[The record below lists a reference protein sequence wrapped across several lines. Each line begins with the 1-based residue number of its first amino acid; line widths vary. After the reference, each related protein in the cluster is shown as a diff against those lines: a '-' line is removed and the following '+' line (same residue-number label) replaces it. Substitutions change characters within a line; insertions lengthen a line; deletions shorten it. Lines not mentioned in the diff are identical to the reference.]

1 MRFTVRIVLCSLVVC
16 ALFGSFQGTLQA
28 GTIMK
33 LSLGGDN
40 TPDVHMLGGELETM
54 NDGNAVTLG
63 EQDTAIDFQDFLAG
77 QTDVLTP
84 TASVILDDVTRVG
97 NATTLGSV
105 VFQNFSGGSIAV
117 LDPSN
122 NLLLSGMLGSSVL
135 AGTLGPPATGGLFTT
150 SLATVTGGSLAP
162 MILPG
167 SLTVSVS
174 LSDVNGGLGFEVD
187 NGILEAFEA
196 DASVNIGADQI
207 PEPAAA
213 VLCAL
218 GALFSVL
225 GLSRQRC

>member
-1 MRFTVRIVLCSLVVC
+1 MTPMLRVLRSLTIC
-16 ALFGSFQGTLQA
+16 ALVGAFTTTLEA

-33 LSLGGDN
+33 LSLGGDDM
-40 TPDVHMLGGELETM
+40 PDVQLIGGELETI
-54 NDGNAVTLG
+54 NDQNVATLG

-77 QTDVLTP
+77 QSDVLTP

-97 NATTLGSV
+97 NATVLGSV
-105 VFQNFSGGSIAV
+105 VLQNFSGGSIAV

-122 NLLLSGMLGSSVL
+122 NLLLSGMLGSSTL

-150 SLATVTGGSLAP
+150 SLATITGGSLAP

-167 SLTVSVS
+167 SLTVSIS
-174 LSDVNGGLGFEVD
+174 LSDVNGGLGFQVD
-187 NGILEAFEA
+187 NGILEGFAA

-207 PEPAAA
+207 PEPTAA

-218 GALFSVL
+218 GIALSAL
-225 GLSRQRC
+225 GLSRRRA

>member
-1 MRFTVRIVLCSLVVC
+1 MKANLSAVLGCLALC
-16 ALFGSFQGTLQA
+16 AFVFAVQSSLQA

-40 TPDVHMLGGELETM
+40 TPDIHMLGGELETV

-63 EQDTAIDFQDFLAG
+63 EQDTAIDFQDFLSG
-77 QTDVLTP
+77 QSDVLTS

-105 VFQNFSGGSIAV
+105 VFQNFTGGNIAV

-135 AGTLGPPATGGLFTT
+135 AGTIGPPATGGLFTT
-150 SLATVTGGSLAP
+150 SLATVTGGSLAS

-167 SLTVSVS
+167 SLTVSIS

-187 NGILEAFEA
+187 NGILEGFEA

-207 PEPAAA
+207 PEPTAAM
-213 VLCAL
+213 LCAL
-218 GALFSVL
+218 GIALSAL
-225 GLSRQRC
+225 GASRRRP